1 MRKFDQVFWGGII
14 GDASS
19 MGFHWLYD
27 PDRIKAAGGD
37 TPEFHDPDPS
47 LYVGVSPFVHQGKK
61 AGDITQYGDQLLVM
75 LKALAKNK
83 GVFSQAEYEK
93 EFASFF
99 GPGGRYVG
107 YIDRPTEMVLYNL
120 KKRERDAYA
129 NARTFDNGLSKVQK
143 GVLEDKVMATFK
155 LYDENKSKEQNI
167 ERLDEIVLISQDYK
181 RDSEVDRKKIEYC
194 KNMFN
199 VVYDSKSDLCGD
211 EGDDQ
216 FPAIVKF
223 PPIVALYHDK
233 ENFPDI
239 IDVVTRLTNNNDRS
253 VSYGRVYAAML
264 ATAIRTGDKDAV
276 IEAAKESANSEI
288 REIIDA
294 ALARIAE
301 PNVDVTGYFGRSCHL
316 PFGLPQNIHL
326 ISNCNTYV
334 DAMRMNILAAGDNA
348 GRGIMIGA
356 IYAALYGV
364 GGDQGVPQAWIDKV
378 TIKQEIDELLS
389 MIPSTPEP
397 SC

>member
-1 MRKFDQVFWGGII
+1 
-14 GDASS
+14 
-19 MGFHWLYD
+19 
-27 PDRIKAAGGD
+27 
-37 TPEFHDPDPS
+37 
-47 LYVGVSPFVHQGKK
+47 
-61 AGDITQYGDQLLVM
+61 
-75 LKALAKNK
+75 
-83 GVFSQAEYEK
+83 
-93 EFASFF
+93 
-99 GPGGRYVG
+99 
-107 YIDRPTEMVLYNL
+107 
-120 KKRERDAYA
+120 
-129 NARTFDNGLSKVQK
+129 
-143 GVLEDKVMATFK
+143 
-155 LYDENKSKEQNI
+155 
-167 ERLDEIVLISQDYK
+167 
-181 RDSEVDRKKIEYC
+181 
-194 KNMFN
+194 MFN
-199 VVYDSKSDLCGD
+199 VVYDSKNDLCGD

-233 ENFPDI
+233 ENFSNI
-239 IDVVTRLTNNNDRS
+239 VDVVTRLTNNNDRS

-264 ATAIRTGDKDAV
+264 AAAIRTGDKDAV
-276 IEAAKESANSEI
+276 IEAAKESANPEI

-294 ALARIAE
+294 ALARIDE

-326 ISNCNTYV
+326 ISNCNSYV

-389 MIPSTPEP
+389 MVPSTPEP
-397 SC
+397 EV